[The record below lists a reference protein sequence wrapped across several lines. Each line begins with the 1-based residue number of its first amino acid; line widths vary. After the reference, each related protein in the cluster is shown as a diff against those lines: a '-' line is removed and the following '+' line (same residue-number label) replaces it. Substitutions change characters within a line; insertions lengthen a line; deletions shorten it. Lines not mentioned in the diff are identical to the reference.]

1 MIVKYMRENRVLKAP
16 DGNVAL
22 NELSNGETWEKY
34 IRRMRQDGAWGDHL
48 VLIAA
53 ALLFRV
59 TITVIS
65 TASDQPV
72 TIGVCQDTISNIFIF
87 HICELHYVSLC
98 DIDETDHG
106 RTQLEGQC
114 TATLKDHMD
123 METYHFCGNEDD
135 HNKRSNESH
144 IISLGK
150 PHSPSELDQNDTIPF
165 QPHACSSPNTCLKA
179 PTILGSSNGSNNRSF
194 YGPIRHYEA
203 EKYHDYIP
211 SKILD
216 GCLVSNFND
225 MALLQSSPNMHF
237 STIYVQPFLNYA
249 YSCDLNENGQMA
261 QNEINPNVF
270 NFSPIKLCCEKRWHD
285 ILNDLGMVNAFA
297 KWEFLII
304 LLN

>member
-1 MIVKYMRENRVLKAP
+1 M
-16 DGNVAL
+16 
-22 NELSNGETWEKY
+22 EKHG
-34 IRRMRQDGAWGDHL
+34 RDTFVECDKFGVWGDHL

-53 ALLFRV
+53 ASLFRV

-72 TIGVCQDTISNIFIF
+72 TIGVCQDTIGNIFIG
-87 HICELHYVSLC
+87 HICEFHYVSLC
-98 DIDETDHG
+98 DIDETDQG

-114 TATLKDHMD
+114 TATLKDHSATLCYLSGEFD
-123 METYHFCGNEDD
+123 MEPYHFCGNEDD
-135 HNKRSNESH
+135 HNKRSNESN

-150 PHSPSELDQNDTIPF
+150 PYLPSELDQNDTIPF
-165 QPHACSSPNTCLKA
+165 QPQACSSPNTCLKA

-194 YGPIRHYEA
+194 YGSIRHYVP

-249 YSCDLNENGQMA
+249 YSCDLNENSQMA

-270 NFSPIKLCCEKRWHD
+270 NFLVDQCNFDDNFPPSRYVVRKDGKTY
-285 ILNDLGMVNAFA
+285 
-297 KWEFLII
+297 
-304 LLN
+304 